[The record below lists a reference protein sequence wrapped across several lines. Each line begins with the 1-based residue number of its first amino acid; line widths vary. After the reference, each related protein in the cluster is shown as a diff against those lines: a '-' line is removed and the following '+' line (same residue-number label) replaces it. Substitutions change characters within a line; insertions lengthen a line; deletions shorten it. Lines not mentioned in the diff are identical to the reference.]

1 MPLIENSSSPV
12 VLRLNRDLVRM
23 IKRGHPW
30 VYGDALRELPNAKA
44 GTPAVLLDNR
54 KGQPVARGFYDP
66 GCPVALRIC
75 ETDPEVKLDDR
86 WAERRLRAAVTL
98 RRLISASG
106 HTTGFRLFNG
116 EGDGLPGLVAD
127 VYADTVVV
135 KLDGEG
141 PIGFWQVDEI
151 AEWIARELKLN
162 CVYERQKERG
172 VTGRALFGSE
182 PVRPVTF
189 TEHGLPF
196 TADIVRGQKTG
207 FFLDQRDNRQ
217 LIRAWANGASVLN
230 VFSYTGGFSVAAGAG
245 GASLVTSVDIAHA
258 AIEAANHHW
267 RLNGLPESQHTGVA
281 ADAFDFLAQSA
292 SERRRWEIVILDPPS
307 FAPNRESVPKA
318 MAAYQNVI
326 EAGSRVT
333 APHGMLAVAS
343 CSSHIDLPMFQ
354 ECCEEGISR
363 ARRRGTVVTIA
374 GQPTDHPT
382 PLALPEFR
390 YLKFVL
396 LRLD

>member
-1 MPLIENSSSPV
+1 MPLIETSSSPV

-30 VYGDALRELPNAKA
+30 VYGDALRELPKA
-44 GTPAVLLDNR
+44 PAGSPAVLLDNR

-75 ETDPEVKLDDR
+75 ETDPDLKLDDR
-86 WAERRLRAAVTL
+86 WAERRLKAALTL
-98 RRLISASG
+98 RRLFSASG
-106 HTTGFRLFNG
+106 QTTGFRLFNG

-127 VYADTVVV
+127 VYADTAVV

-141 PIGFWQVDEI
+141 PIGFWQVNEI
-151 AEWIARELKLN
+151 AQWIARELKLN

-172 VTGRALFGSE
+172 VTGRPLFGSE
-182 PVRPVTF
+182 PVQPVMF
-189 TEHGLPF
+189 SEHGLPF

-217 LIRAWANGASVLN
+217 LIRAWAKDASVLN

-245 GASLVTSVDIAHA
+245 GASQVTSVDIAPA

-292 SERRRWEIVILDPPS
+292 SERRRWDIVILDPPS

-318 MAAYQNVI
+318 MSAYQNVV

-374 GQPTDHPT
+374 GQPSDHPT